1 MKSLNSTLAA
11 VLLSAGMIVGT
22 AAPLAAAS
30 NGWYQYQYGERDGGR
45 YPERYGDLRSLVDR
59 TQNDLRSSAELEH
72 NNGDQR
78 ERYRNAQGHLSTF
91 DRNLTKGHFDKG
103 ELDKAIHDVRS
114 VLEHN
119 ALQASA
125 RDALLRDV
133 QDLRAVRDQRY

>member
-1 MKSLNSTLAA
+1 MKSLNQSLAA
-11 VLLSAGMIVGT
+11 IFLSAGLAVGT
-22 AAPLAAAS
+22 AAPLAAGP
-30 NGWYQYQYGERDGGR
+30 NGWYQYQNGEAGSR

-103 ELDKAIHDVRS
+103 ELDKAIHDVQS
-114 VLEHN
+114 VLDHN

-125 RDALLRDV
+125 RDALLHDV
-133 QDLRAVRDQRY
+133 QDLRAVRDHRY

>member
-1 MKSLNSTLAA
+1 MKSLNQTLAA
-11 VLLSAGMIVGT
+11 VFLSACMAVGT
-22 AAPLAAAS
+22 TTPLAAAP
-30 NGWYQYQYGERDGGR
+30 NGWYQYPNGERDGGR

-91 DRNLTKGHFDKG
+91 DRNLTKGHFDKS
-103 ELDKAIHDVRS
+103 ELDKAIHDTQS
-114 VLEHN
+114 VLDHN

-125 RDALLRDV
+125 RDALPHDV
-133 QDLRAVRDQRY
+133 QDLRAVRDHRY